1 VGLVSDLLF
10 VGSVVFVLVLV
21 VRIAVHAV
29 RGRRDRMIR
38 GVRTLVCYGAG
49 YVAVLLAVA
58 LSMPRRAY
66 SQGER
71 ECFDDWCAAGIG
83 IAPGAAIDGCDGAN
97 VWIGTLEVSSDAKR
111 IRQRAAD
118 AVALL
123 EDGSG
128 RRYESCGEPAPGGG
142 RGLRDE
148 LGPGESF
155 RVLLAFSLPAGARPA
170 GFVIRHGAFPGLLII
185 GDDQSL
191 AHRPTLLAVARAGG
205 G

>member
-1 VGLVSDLLF
+1 VSLLSDLLF
-10 VGSVVFVLVLV
+10 VGSVVFVLVQV
-21 VRIAVHAV
+21 VRIAVHAL
-29 RGRRDRMIR
+29 RGRRDRVTR
-38 GVRTLVCYGAG
+38 SGRTLLLYGGG
-49 YVAVLLAVA
+49 YAAVLLAVA
-58 LSMPRRAY
+58 LSLPRRTF

-71 ECFDDWCAAGIG
+71 ECFDDWCAAAIG
-83 IAPGAAIDGCDGAN
+83 VAPGAGIDGCDGAS

-111 IRQRAAD
+111 VRQRAAD

-123 EDGSG
+123 EDDAG
-128 RRYESCGEPAPGGG
+128 RRYEACGEPAAGAG

-155 RVLLAFSLPAGARPA
+155 RVTLAFSLPAGARPA

-191 AHRPTLLAVARAGG
+191 GHRPTLLGVGGAGD
-205 G
+205 